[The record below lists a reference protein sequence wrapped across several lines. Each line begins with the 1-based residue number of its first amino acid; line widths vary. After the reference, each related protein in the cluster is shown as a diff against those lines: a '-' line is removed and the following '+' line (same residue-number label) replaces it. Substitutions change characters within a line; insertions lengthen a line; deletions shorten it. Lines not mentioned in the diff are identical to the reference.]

1 MSKKKQEKEK
11 AITLIALVITII
23 VLLILAG
30 ISIATLTGENG
41 VLTKANTAKTNT
53 DRASAK
59 EKVQIAVKGSYGTN
73 GSIEIATLRTN
84 LKQTE
89 GVTGAENVT
98 SLPATVTVDG
108 YSVTIEPNGKVT
120 LEGEGNIELEEPK
133 KVKVEDVKNNEIVFD
148 TKTEIEDNY
157 ENKVVV
163 PEGFKITKDSATDVT
178 GGIVIEDVTNEATAG
193 SQFVW
198 IPVGKVK
205 TANETKTIELSRY
218 TFADNGIPTKQRE
231 NTIETYYQELA
242 SSSYGNTTA
251 KDIEIFKTSATTNNG
266 YYIGRYEARSETQR
280 TSKNQALEQVTVKP
294 NDYIYNYVTQPK
306 AATLARGM
314 YASSNFTSDLM
325 NSYAWDTAIVFIQNF
340 GQANY
345 SKQGSLNT
353 SLATQGTNNL
363 TDTTKQDKQ
372 LNIWD
377 MASNSFEWTTETH
390 TNVDFPCVDRGGI
403 YSRTSYYTSFRNHF
417 SATNADSYDFS
428 FRVALYL

>member
-1 MSKKKQEKEK
+1 M
-11 AITLIALVITII
+11 
-23 VLLILAG
+23 
-30 ISIATLTGENG
+30 LTGDNG
-41 VLTKANTAKTNT
+41 ILSKAQTAKTNT
-53 DRASAK
+53 DKASAK
-59 EKVQIAVKGSYGTN
+59 EKVQIAVMGSYGTN
-73 GSIEIATLRTN
+73 GSIEIPTLREN

-98 SLPATVTVDG
+98 SLPATVIVDG
-108 YSVTIEPNGKVT
+108 YPVTIEPNGKVT
-120 LEGEGNIELEEPK
+120 LEEGNIEPEEPE
-133 KVKVEDVKNNEIVFD
+133 KVKVEDVKNNETVFD

-157 ENKVVV
+157 GNKVVV
-163 PEGFKITKDSATDVT
+163 PEGFKITEDSATDVT

-198 IPVGKVK
+198 IPVGEVK

-218 TFADNGIPTKQRE
+218 TFATDGTPTKQGE
-231 NTIETYYQELA
+231 NTIGTDYQELA

-251 KDIEIFKTSATTNNG
+251 KDIEGFKTSATTNHG
-266 YYIGRYEARSETQR
+266 YYIGRYEARSDT
-280 TSKNQALEQVTVKP
+280 LGQVTVKP
-294 NDYIYNYVTQPK
+294 NDYIYDHVTQPE
-306 AATLARGM
+306 AARLSQNM
-314 YASSNFTSDLM
+314 YQDSNFTSDLM

-345 SKQGSLNT
+345 SRQKSLNT

-377 MASNSFEWTTETH
+377 MASNDVEWTTETS
-390 TNVDFPCVDRGGI
+390 TLASIPCGLRGGHCGV
-403 YSRTSYYTSFRNHF
+403 TSYYASNRSFSRTTDA
-417 SATNADSYDFS
+417 SSGSS